1 MEFSPTDK
9 IDLENLIK
17 CLKRAKFD
25 GVAGVEML
33 AFSRMYILVEKIKEY
48 ASAPKPEPVVSPPV
62 APPASPVAAAMSG
75 EDPFKVFNKELDES
89 VVEKKVKGKKKK

>member
-9 IDLENLIK
+9 IDLDNLLK
-17 CLKRAKFD
+17 ALKRAKFD

-48 ASAPKPEPVVSPPV
+48 ANAPKVESKTVVEPV
-62 APPASPVAAAMSG
+62 ASPVAAAMSG
-75 EDPFKVFNKELDES
+75 EDPFKVFNKELDEQ
-89 VVEKKVKGKKKK
+89 VVEKKPKGKKKK